1 MARLLGAVIK
11 GGGSVDYWKMEAAKQ
26 QALLESQQASV
37 NEAVCSQ
44 LAAANATDA
53 GPVSRMRIILSM
65 LTGTGCEDAI
75 TTWSRR
81 VRDYGI
87 RKAGAIDSKMHKMDM
102 SSKHKTGYGSGATP
116 MGNPKLKAATNAQ
129 ALKVDAAKYLSAKKS
144 DGLLHQ
150 MEVDVQ
156 TADAHRTRQNMQNQR
171 RQAEI
176 MRSDAEDRIGE
187 SEDRRFWLKHVQVIV
202 WLNVMQSAARYLC
215 CRAEHV
221 LSLH

>member
-53 GPVSRMRIILSM
+53 RPVARMRVILFM

-129 ALKVDAAKYLSAKKS
+129 ALKEDAAKYLSAKTS
-144 DGLLHQ
+144 DGQLHQ

-187 SEDRRFWLKHVQVIV
+187 SEDRRFGLKHVQVIV